1 MNHRKDFEA
10 SSVLASASY
19 DDDTSELT
27 VTFLNGR
34 EYVYSDV
41 LESTYEGLINAE
53 SPGKYFAQLKKELT
67 LK

>member
-1 MNHRKDFEA
+1 MKRRKDFEA

-27 VTFLNGR
+27 VTFLDGR

-53 SPGKYFAQLKKELT
+53 SPGKYFTQLKKELT